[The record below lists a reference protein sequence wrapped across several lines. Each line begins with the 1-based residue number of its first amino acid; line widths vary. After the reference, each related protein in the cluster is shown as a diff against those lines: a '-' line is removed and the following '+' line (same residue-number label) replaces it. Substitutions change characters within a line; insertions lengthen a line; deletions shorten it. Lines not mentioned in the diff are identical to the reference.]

1 MKGIF
6 VIGRPNLLPSERL
19 LGNSVPRCQDGD
31 PVRGGVGGQ
40 HQHAAT
46 REVATTT
53 QRVTARGSGPSTARR
68 ALPCQ
73 ALHPP
78 PSPGEF
84 SDSSRATSTHRLYV
98 FVSPKSF
105 SAFDYI
111 PVFLPKEL
119 SLADHGPA
127 KRRRRARACGATRRM
142 RTADRP
148 RGSCVLQVSVVDE
161 KVPQSK

>member
-1 MKGIF
+1 METLFAEASGASTNTQQHVKWP
-6 VIGRPNLLPSERL
+6 RPPSASRPE
-19 LGNSVPRCQDGD
+19 D
-31 PVRGGVGGQ
+31 RGP
-40 HQHAAT
+40 T
-46 REVATTT
+46 
-53 QRVTARGSGPSTARR
+53 TARR
-68 ALPCQ
+68 ALPRR

-84 SDSSRATSTHRLYV
+84 SDSSCAISTHRLYV

-111 PVFLPKEL
+111 PVFLPTEL

>member
-53 QRVTARGSGPSTARR
+53 QRVTARGSGPDHRVTGSA
-68 ALPCQ
+68 APGS
-73 ALHPP
+73 P
-78 PSPGEF
+78 PSP
-84 SDSSRATSTHRLYV
+84 
-98 FVSPKSF
+98 K
-105 SAFDYI
+105 
-111 PVFLPKEL
+111 
-119 SLADHGPA
+119 
-127 KRRRRARACGATRRM
+127 
-142 RTADRP
+142 P
-148 RGSCVLQVSVVDE
+148 RGIL
-161 KVPQSK
+161 